1 MWNDV
6 ILHRK
11 LDLNLLASNKFYYL
25 LFAAIS
31 AVITSLNIGGPYII
45 HFIDITWPL
54 NPVES
59 ILTSFNMWSYS
70 SYGYVNGINIFN
82 FQYFFA
88 IALLSYFPVY
98 IQEFVLLTILQ
109 FIGAVYTYKI
119 FKEFIF
125 KNDSMLT
132 RILSFSAAF
141 PVVFSNY
148 YWWDFIPIGFFLISF
163 GVMFLYYSLAFLDD
177 YDKNNEFNYKYIFL
191 MGIASMLSFSSS
203 APVNANLIIL
213 ALIMPLFVISRNVRK
228 RKIIIFYSIM
238 LSIVLFTNLWWIIP
252 SYMAVL
258 FTTGSVSSFGGS
270 GNVYVLILNSY
281 NANFFN
287 VLEFV
292 HTISPYF
299 GLSGSLK
306 INNIVYGLSVYMSM
320 ILLFFAV
327 GSFVYPKEKLR
338 KGYFL
343 SVFFVLL
350 LDLVMMGINSPLKSM
365 EVYLID
371 NNGIL
376 SEYLRG
382 DPGTLYL
389 AFFFILTITITVSLY
404 VILKPYIETHR
415 NRKSKAIV
423 VLVLLLLIFSFIA
436 IAPQNYDGYAVPHYP
451 YRSRMV
457 VPSFDKEV
465 ATFIENNSGQHY
477 TLLYPSGFLE
487 QNVTNGYDAYDILP
501 SMIPQSLVISG
512 TGGNVMLE
520 NIYNYIGSSTLREN
534 FAYYL
539 YSENIKYVVVEGDI
553 GGTYPFGFYPP
564 PDYNDILSHLNSTV
578 GIKLVKRMGPDYI
591 YSTDKV
597 PDGMVSKAAIFS
609 NSSIIDGDIIP
620 LKNITYEYYE
630 DTFSNRTVYEPNA
643 TYNGGINVN
652 INKTSWNIIS
662 NLSYKYTEAE
672 PIFYN
677 SIPLNINTSIDSV
690 LVVKLTGNNGTVLTP
705 QLLTSSN
712 ITLYSILNQS
722 THIPTGYPYNIRGN
736 NNTARSEYGGDHF
749 LMSNKTL
756 TMYILINK
764 ADPDKIIHYLYF
776 SLEPLNK
783 NLYGIGNLTFTIQS
797 IELCTYF
804 GSAYGMFL
812 VNNSFDYNYNYTMNY
827 TQTGYTDYYVS
838 ADVTNGSG
846 PLVLSLF
853 TAYSPY
859 WAVKGV
865 SGISSYRLIRLDT
878 DTTGIV
884 IYPEAGHKNLEFY
897 IYYGPQNIY
906 VSIEHSLI
914 ILYTVFFLSMIA
926 MYKKEEIVKMSRR
939 LGNIIKGFKKP

>member
-1 MWNDV
+1 MWNNV
-6 ILHRK
+6 TLWRK
-11 LDLNLLASNKFYYL
+11 FNSNLFTSNKFYYL

-31 AVITSLNIGGPYII
+31 VLITFLNIGGQYII
-45 HFIDITWPL
+45 HFIDIMWPL

-82 FQYFFA
+82 FQYFFT

-98 IQEFVLLTILQ
+98 IQEFVLLAILQ
-109 FIGAVYTYKI
+109 LIGAVYTYKI

-125 KNDSMLT
+125 KNDSILVS
-132 RILSFSAAF
+132 ILSFSAAF
-141 PVVFSNY
+141 PIIFSNY

-163 GVMFLYYSLAFLDD
+163 GVMFIYYSLAFLDN
-177 YDKNNEFNYKYIFL
+177 YNKNNKFNYKYIFL

-213 ALIMPLFVISRNVRK
+213 ALIMPLFVISRNSGK
-228 RKIIIFYSIM
+228 KKIIIFYLIM

-252 SYMAVL
+252 SYLAVL
-258 FTTGSVSSFGGS
+258 FTSGSISSLGGS

-287 VLEFV
+287 VLEFA

-299 GLSGSLK
+299 GLAGSLK
-306 INNIVYGLSVYMSM
+306 INNIIYGLSVYLSM
-320 ILLFFAV
+320 ILLFFAI
-327 GSFVYPKEKLR
+327 GSFFYPKEKLR
-338 KGYFL
+338 KEYFL
-343 SVFFVLL
+343 SVFFLVL
-350 LDLVMMGINSPLKSM
+350 LDLVMMGINSPLKSI

-382 DPGTLYL
+382 DPGTLYW
-389 AFFFILTITITVSLY
+389 AFFVILTIVITVSLY
-404 VILKPYIETHR
+404 IILKPYMEKHK
-415 NRKSKAIV
+415 NRKSKTMII
-423 VLVLLLLIFSFIA
+423 LVLLLLIFSFMA

-465 ATFIENNSGQHY
+465 AAFIKNNSGQHY

-501 SMIPQSLVISG
+501 SMIPQSLIIDGS
-512 TGGNVMLE
+512 GGNVMLE
-520 NIYNYIGSSTLREN
+520 NIYNYIDSTALSEN
-534 FAYYL
+534 FSYYL
-539 YSENIKYVVVEGDI
+539 YSENIKYIVVEGDV

-564 PDYNDILSHLNSTV
+564 PDYNTMLSHLNNTV
-578 GIKLVKRMGPDYI
+578 GIKLFKRIGPDYI
-591 YSTDKV
+591 YSADKV
-597 PDGMVSKAAIFS
+597 PEGMISKAAIFS

-620 LKNITYEYYE
+620 VENITYQYYE
-630 DTFSNRTVYEPNA
+630 DTFGNRTVYEPNA

-662 NLSYKYTEAE
+662 NLSYRYTPAE

-690 LVVKLTGNNGTVLTP
+690 LVVKLTGNNDTVLTP

-722 THIPTGYPYNIRGN
+722 THILTGYPYNIRGN
-736 NNTARSEYGGDHF
+736 NNTARSEYGADHF

-756 TMYILINK
+756 TMYMLINK
-764 ADPDKIIHYLYF
+764 ADPYKIIHYLYF
-776 SLEPLNK
+776 SPIALNRSL
-783 NLYGIGNLTFTIQS
+783 NGIGNLSFTIQS
-797 IELCTYF
+797 IELGTYF
-804 GSAYGMFL
+804 SSAYGMFL
-812 VNNSFDYNYNYTMNY
+812 VNSSFDYNYNYTVNY
-827 TQTGYTDYYVS
+827 TQTGYTEYYVS
-838 ADVTNGSG
+838 ANITKGSG

-853 TAYSPY
+853 TTYSPY
-859 WAVKGV
+859 WAVRAVG
-865 SGISSYRLIRLDT
+865 GISSYRLIRLDN

-884 IYPEAGHKNLEFY
+884 IYPEAGHKNVEFY

-906 VSIEHSLI
+906 ANIEYSLI
-914 ILYTVFFLSMIA
+914 ILYTVFFLSMMA
-926 MYKKEEIVKMSRR
+926 MYKKEKIVNMSRR
-939 LGNIIKGFKKP
+939 LGNSIKGFKRP